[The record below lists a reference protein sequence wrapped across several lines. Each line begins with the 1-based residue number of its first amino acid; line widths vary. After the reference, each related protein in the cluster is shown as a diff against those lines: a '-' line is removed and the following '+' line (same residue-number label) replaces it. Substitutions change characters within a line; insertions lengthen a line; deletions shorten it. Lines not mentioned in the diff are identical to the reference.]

1 MFSYT
6 FSKREKALIG
16 VLVVI
21 LLFLLWYQFIFSNV
35 QNQVDGL
42 QTQISDA
49 QENLT
54 IDQTKLTQLSSMQK
68 AIDQYKQLG
77 LSAEAMPSF
86 DNQQNVMN
94 LLNSTLASTTSYT
107 LTFDDL
113 DTSEADI
120 VKRGVTITFGCNTYD
135 EAKAVLLSLQQGPY
149 PCAIDS
155 MNLADTSVKAIS
167 TYSNIGSGTSA
178 GTVTSPYAVTAH
190 VIFYEKS
197 S

>member
-1 MFSYT
+1 
-6 FSKREKALIG
+6 
-16 VLVVI
+16 
-21 LLFLLWYQFIFSNV
+21 
-35 QNQVDGL
+35 
-42 QTQISDA
+42 
-49 QENLT
+49 
-54 IDQTKLTQLSSMQK
+54 MQK

-86 DNQQNVMN
+86 DNQQKCYEPV
-94 LLNSTLASTTSYT
+94 NSTLASTTSYT

-167 TYSNIGSGTSA
+167 TYSNIGSGTS
-178 GTVTSPYAVTAH
+178 
-190 VIFYEKS
+190 
-197 S
+197 